1 MLEYE
6 KTNKFAQDLKNYK
19 FNEIQNYS
27 NNKSIEQ
34 MASEIKSLMKK
45 YDLSEDNFKSMQVV
59 FNESNASI
67 SSTEFSKTIATSI
80 YKEKQKRLERN
91 KILTENKDNSL
102 NEQEDKH
109 QETTKKKP
117 VFNFNLASLGK
128 MDIAETKE
136 FFKNQLLKLGYSQA
150 EINAKPKEFNV
161 LDFNDKSMQLG
172 VNTEKSFVDQLV
184 EVSKKLYNVLVN
196 GESIEDT
203 RKLSNIG
210 DIKQEQTTPNLDL
223 PGNKNDVIGPISNDN
238 NPKEIN
244 VTTSKNGMDIEN
256 IPDNDLTEKDKAII
270 DFAKIDGIGTHKEL
284 EDFLE
289 NTQEGKQIMELYQEH
304 VKDNEL
310 TENDN
315 MLTAD
320 DNALTEEDLE
330 LIDEYGLDG
339 MENHNDIVEFMNSE
353 EWELIQQM
361 QTNALTKSDDT
372 PK

>member
-6 KTNKFAQDLKNYK
+6 KTNKFTQDLKNYK

-34 MASEIKSLMKK
+34 MTSEIKSLMKK
-45 YDLSEDNFKSMQVV
+45 YDLNEDNFKAMQVV
-59 FNESNASI
+59 FNGSSASI

-80 YKEKQKRLERN
+80 YKEKQKRLERD
-91 KILTENKDNSL
+91 KILTENKENSL
-102 NEQEDKH
+102 KEQEDKH

-128 MDIAETKE
+128 LDVAETRE

-161 LDFNDKSMQLG
+161 LDFNDKAMQLN
-172 VNTEKSFVDQLV
+172 VNLDKSFVDQLV
-184 EVSKKLYNVLVN
+184 EVSKKLYHVLIN
-196 GESIEDT
+196 GKSIDKT
-203 RKLSNIG
+203 REANIL
-210 DIKQEQTTPNLDL
+210 DIKQEQTATNLDL
-223 PGNKNDVIGPISNDN
+223 PGEKNDVKGPVLNDN
-238 NPKEIN
+238 NPDEIN
-244 VTTSKNGMDIEN
+244 VSTSKNGIDIEN
-256 IPDNDLTEKDKAII
+256 TPDNDLTEKDKDII
-270 DFAKIDGIGTHKEL
+270 NFAKIDGIGTHREL

-310 TENDN
+310 TEDDD

-330 LIDEYGLDG
+330 LIDQYGIDG
-339 MENHNDIVEFMNSE
+339 MENHNDIVNFMNSE

-372 PK
+372 PN